1 MDGGDGM
8 SILWCEKQTED
19 TLQLLKSRNFLLSF
33 ENKQLRDRVF
43 SLERYVKELEMRLA
57 KNDQDR
63 NEHGDGSGQD
73 SVRSSSGEEQLQ
85 WRF

>member
-1 MDGGDGM
+1 M
-8 SILWCEKQTED
+8 SALWCEKQTED

-43 SLERYVKELEMRLA
+43 SLERYVSELEVRLNA
-57 KNDQDR
+57 ELTKNDQDR

>member
-1 MDGGDGM
+1 M
-8 SILWCEKQTED
+8 SAFVTNKQTED

-43 SLERYVKELEMRLA
+43 SLERRVNELEMRLT

-63 NEHGDGSGQD
+63 ND
-73 SVRSSSGEEQLQ
+73 
-85 WRF
+85 

>member
-1 MDGGDGM
+1 M
-8 SILWCEKQTED
+8 SAFVTEKQTED

-63 NEHGDGSGQD
+63 NEHSDGSGQD

>member
-1 MDGGDGM
+1 M
-8 SILWCEKQTED
+8 SVLWCEKQTED

-43 SLERYVKELEMRLA
+43 SLERRVNELEMRLT

-63 NEHGDGSGQD
+63 NENGDGSGQNPIL
-73 SVRSSSGEEQLQ
+73 SPSGETQLQ
-85 WRF
+85 WGF

>member
-1 MDGGDGM
+1 M
-8 SILWCEKQTED
+8 SAFVTEKQTED

-43 SLERYVKELEMRLA
+43 SLEQSVNELEMRLT

-63 NEHGDGSGQD
+63 NEHGDGSGQNPVP
-73 SVRSSSGEEQLQ
+73 SCSGETQLQ
-85 WRF
+85 WSF